1 MARIK
6 LSPPWITYYNELNC
20 LFKEDPDIIVIY
32 DEENNEIKLCVD
44 NNEKV
49 CALSGILPT
58 EKDFGTVTMKIT
70 VVPSNGFTKPDESK
84 MQEIYTNPYAIAF
97 EGNPVLSYVKQI
109 DTIIMGKITY
119 VVFVNDKCLSYLNKN
134 KYVYI
139 NSKMFNIL
147 MITFMTL
154 MVYVPHY
161 IRKSLKR
168 FLKKVI
174 LYIFAQIYLI

>member
-6 LSPPWITYYNELNC
+6 LSPPWVTYYNELNC

-49 CALSGILPT
+49 CALSGILSP

-84 MQEIYTNPYAIAF
+84 MQKIYTNPYAIAF
-97 EGNPVLSYVKQI
+97 EGNPILSYVKQI

-119 VVFVNDKCLSYLNKN
+119 VVFVNEVVQYFNDNLYDINGVCSTLYQEIAKEVFKESNSVHFCTDIADEI
-134 KYVYI
+134 YV
-139 NSKMFNIL
+139 
-147 MITFMTL
+147 TL
-154 MVYVPHY
+154 E
-161 IRKSLKR
+161 
-168 FLKKVI
+168 
-174 LYIFAQIYLI
+174 